1 MLGAWNKTTTIRVVK
16 VILFSLALLPLLLL
30 VQRIVMGALGPDPA
44 QVITESLGKAAFQL
58 LLATLLMTPLRKLTG
73 WTGWVRCRR
82 MLGLF
87 AFFYAVLHVLAF
99 LQLILGWGD
108 LWVTFT
114 RRPYIIMG
122 AAAFLLLVPL
132 ALTSTQKMMKR
143 TGRMWKPLHRLVY
156 LSAIFVWLHF
166 LWQARSDVLEMVVY
180 GVVLLVL
187 LVVRAYWFG
196 ASSLVPLRKA

>member
-1 MLGAWNKTTTIRVVK
+1 MLAKWNKVTTLRVVK
-16 VILFSLALLPLLLL
+16 VALFIVALIPLYML
-30 VQRIVMGALGPDPA
+30 VQRIALGDLGPDPA
-44 QVITESLGKAAFQL
+44 QVITESLGKAALQL
-58 LLATLLMTPLRKLTG
+58 LLATLFMTPLRKLTG

-108 LWVTFT
+108 LWATFT

-143 TGRMWKPLHRLVY
+143 TGRMWKPLHRLIY
-156 LSAIFVWLHF
+156 LSAFFAWLHF

-180 GVVLLVL
+180 GVVLIAL
-187 LVVRAYWFG
+187 LAIRAYWFG
-196 ASSLVPLRKA
+196 VSSLVPLKKV

>member
-1 MLGAWNKTTTIRVVK
+1 MLVHWSQATTLRVVK
-16 VILFSLALLPLLLL
+16 VTLFLAALVPLFVLT
-30 VQRIVMGALGPDPA
+30 QRIVMGDLGPDPA
-44 QVITESLGKAAFQL
+44 QAITESLGKAAFQL

-73 WTGWVRCRR
+73 WAGWIRCRR

-87 AFFYAVLHVLAF
+87 AFFYAVLHVSAF

-108 LWVTFT
+108 LWATFT

-122 AAAFLLLVPL
+122 AAGFLLLVPL

-143 TGRMWKPLHRLVY
+143 MGRSWKPLHRLIY
-156 LSAIFVWLHF
+156 LSSICVWLHF
-166 LWQARSDVLEMVVY
+166 LWQARSDVLEMVIY

-187 LVVRAYWFG
+187 LLVRAYWFG
-196 ASSLVPLRKA
+196 VSSLVPLKKA